1 MIQPK
6 PRRLMPI
13 DAIADAPYGPPP
25 LSAIAKDEQGFS
37 KPVRAQLEVSAG

>member
-6 PRRLMPI
+6 PHRLMPI

-25 LSAIAKDEQGFS
+25 LSAIAKDGQGFS
-37 KPVRAQLEVSAG
+37 KTIRAQIEVSAR